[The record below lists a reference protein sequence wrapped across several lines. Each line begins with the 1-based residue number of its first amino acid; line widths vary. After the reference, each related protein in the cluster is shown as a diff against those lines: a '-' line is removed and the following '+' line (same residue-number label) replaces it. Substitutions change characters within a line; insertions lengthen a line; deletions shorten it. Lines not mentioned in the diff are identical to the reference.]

1 MPSGKGSIQEPRRA
15 IGSYMGEA
23 PLAAKAER
31 RSATMDLGGLNWG
44 IMTIIGPLLLVA
56 VIAWAALRNRSS
68 RRRRDE
74 TERSTRELYR
84 EEDAAHRGEDDR
96 VP

>member
-1 MPSGKGSIQEPRRA
+1 
-15 IGSYMGEA
+15 
-23 PLAAKAER
+23 
-31 RSATMDLGGLNWG
+31 MDLGGLNWG
-44 IMTIIGPLLLVA
+44 IMTILGPLLLVA

-84 EEDAAHRGEDDR
+84 EEDAAHRGEDER
-96 VP
+96 TP

>member
-1 MPSGKGSIQEPRRA
+1 MGK
-15 IGSYMGEA
+15 A
-23 PLAAKAER
+23 PVAAKAER
-31 RSATMDLGGLNWG
+31 GAWTMDLGGLNWG
-44 IMTIIGPLLLVA
+44 IMTIVAPLLLVA

-74 TERSTRELYR
+74 TERSTHELYR
-84 EEDAAHRGEDDR
+84 EEDVAHRGENER